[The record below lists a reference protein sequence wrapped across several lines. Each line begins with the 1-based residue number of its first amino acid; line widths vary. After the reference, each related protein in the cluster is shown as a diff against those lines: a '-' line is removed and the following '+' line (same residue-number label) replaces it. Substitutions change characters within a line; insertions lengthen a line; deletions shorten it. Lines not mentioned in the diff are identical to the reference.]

1 MLSGREEG
9 LAFAYVNRKGALR
22 SVLAIALGSM
32 TLMSGTAIT
41 VAQDA
46 PAVFTSA
53 QASRGAGLYRQNC
66 LDCHGEN
73 LDDGEFGGAPL
84 RGVAFKEK
92 WFENSVGALV
102 DFMRT
107 TMPPD
112 RPGRLSDQNYA
123 DLAAYILSRNGIQPG
138 ATELPTDPDALG
150 NMIIR

>member
-1 MLSGREEG
+1 MP
-9 LAFAYVNRKGALR
+9 AA
-22 SVLAIALGSM
+22 
-32 TLMSGTAIT
+32 
-41 VAQDA
+41 AQDA
-46 PAVFTSA
+46 EKPAVFTSA
-53 QASRGAGLYRQNC
+53 QASRGAALYRQNC

-84 RGVAFKEK
+84 RGVTFREK
-92 WFENSVGALV
+92 WFENSAGALV